1 MSGATLRV
9 LAASCAAA
17 ALVGPPAAQGQTAA
31 SGTGLKG
38 VLEPI
43 NYPEDLKLTD
53 VFFVTPEIGYVA
65 GAAGTI
71 LKTTDSGASWTPL
84 LGGDPLSEERA
95 ITQLVFV
102 TPTAGWATQISGST
116 NLLRTTD
123 GENWELIGTI
133 PEHYDD
139 LAFSSETEGVY
150 LHDKKIFRTQDGGR
164 TWSEVYHCAT
174 RAQIGGLTRQLE
186 CSLWKGKV
194 RFATPTVAYALGDAV
209 DADAA
214 VVLKSTDAGASWDVV
229 AVIENQYATEGGL
242 FFTDE
247 NTGYVAMKDAT
258 ASFRT
263 VDGGVTWTGMPA
275 TSIHRHILFADP
287 EVGWAMRYNNLAFT
301 TDGGRRWSS
310 RTLQLPAF
318 PNAFSLPRR
327 DIAYLVGDHGMI
339 YRYRVVPAAEPV
351 PAGAVAAP
359 AMPALATEVLE
370 QIDELDAGLE
380 SFAAA
385 VEEAAASGS
394 DAAASADGSTASATE
409 SAGTGEFWAGGPELE
424 AQFSELQATVDEI
437 AVGVPEVGRKH
448 RNLNLLTVG
457 LQLLSDL
464 SGQGSGLKNAFAS
477 LRQAGDLES
486 TSAALGA
493 MAAELEAMR
502 ASVAAFDSD
511 EQ

>member
-1 MSGATLRV
+1 MSFKAHLTLRAV
-9 LAASCAAA
+9 AAVCATGSLLGSFAVQSQTSAA
-17 ALVGPPAAQGQTAA
+17 TGA
-31 SGTGLKG
+31 SFKG
-38 VLEPI
+38 VLEPV
-43 NYPEDLKLTD
+43 NYPEDLELTD
-53 VFFVTPEIGYVA
+53 VFFVTPEIGYVG

-102 TPTAGWATQISGST
+102 TPTTGWATQIASST

-123 GENWELIGTI
+123 GENWELIATI

-139 LAFSSETEGVY
+139 LAFSSATDGVY
-150 LHDKKIFRTQDGGR
+150 LLDRKIFRTQDGGR
-164 TWSEVYHCAT
+164 TWNEVYHCAT

-186 CSLWKGKV
+186 CSMWKGKI

-214 VVLKSTDAGASWDVV
+214 VVLKSTDAGASWAVV
-229 AVIENQYATEGGL
+229 AVIENQYAVEGGL

-247 NTGYVAMKDAT
+247 STGYVAMKDGRA
-258 ASFRT
+258 AFRT

-275 TSIHRHILFADP
+275 TAIHRRIVFADP
-287 EVGWAMRYNNLAFT
+287 EVGWAMGYNNLSYT
-301 TDGGRRWSS
+301 TDGGRRWAS
-310 RTLQLPAF
+310 RTLQLPAM

-327 DIAYLVGDHGMI
+327 DVAYLVGPHGMI
-339 YRYRVVPAAEPV
+339 YRYRIVPTTEPAA
-351 PAGAVAAP
+351 AGVVAAP
-359 AMPALATEVLE
+359 AMPPLANEVLA
-370 QIDELDAGLE
+370 QIEELDSGLD

-385 VEEAAASGS
+385 VEKAAASQG
-394 DAAASADGSTASATE
+394 SADGTVS
-409 SAGTGEFWAGGPELE
+409 GEFWAGAELD
-424 AQFSELQATVDEI
+424 AQFTELQAAVDEI

-457 LQLLSDL
+457 LQLLSEL
-464 SGQGSGLKNAFAS
+464 TGRGSGLKNAFTS
-477 LRQAGDLES
+477 LGQARDLES

-493 MAAELEAMR
+493 MSAELDAMR
-502 ASVAAFDSD
+502 SSVAAFESV

>member
-1 MSGATLRV
+1 MSAASHSTLRV
-9 LAASCAAA
+9 LTAICAAA
-17 ALVGPPAAQGQTAA
+17 ALVGPPAAQSQTAA
-31 SGTGLKG
+31 ASLKG
-38 VLEPI
+38 VLEPV
-43 NYPEDLKLTD
+43 NYPEDLELTD

-102 TPTAGWATQISGST
+102 TPTAGWATQIASST

-150 LHDKKIFRTQDGGR
+150 LHDRKIFRTQDGGR

-174 RAQIGGLTRQLE
+174 RAQIAGLTRQLE

-247 NTGYVAMKDAT
+247 NTGYVSMKDSKA
-258 ASFRT
+258 AFRT

-275 TSIHRHILFADP
+275 TSIHRRIIFADP
-287 EVGWAMRYNNLAFT
+287 EVGWTLQYNSLAYT
-301 TDGGRRWSS
+301 TDGGRRWAS

-327 DIAYLVGDHGMI
+327 DVAYLVGDHGMI
-339 YRYRVVPAAEPV
+339 YRYRIVAAAEPV
-351 PAGAVAAP
+351 AAGAVAAP
-359 AMPALATEVLE
+359 AMPPLANEVLE
-370 QIDELDAGLE
+370 QIEALDSGLD

-385 VEEAAASGS
+385 VEEAANG
-394 DAAASADGSTASATE
+394 ADASATDASGAPASE
-409 SAGTGEFWAGGPELE
+409 IAGTGEFWAGGPELE
-424 AQFSELQATVDEI
+424 AQFTELQATVDEI

-457 LQLLSDL
+457 LKLLGDL
-464 SGQGSGLKNAFAS
+464 TGQGSGLKNAFAS
-477 LRQAGDLES
+477 LRQASDLES

-502 ASVAAFDSD
+502 ASVAAFDSG